1 MKNIVGA
8 TYETRQFD
16 DKFKFST
23 FYKHYFQNA
32 RLIDPEKVDGVY
44 VPVEHKA
51 EISASGY
58 GGTISYKFLKTLTIM
73 FSGEKALR
81 LPDETEL
88 LGNTT
93 ENVDASYDLK
103 PEESLN
109 LNLGAILGPY
119 SISQHHFGFN
129 ANIYMRDIKNMISRK
144 VSNSLTAE
152 TYAYENLG
160 KVLSRGVDMEANYSY
175 NNMINITA
183 NLSMF
188 NARFNLKH
196 DEYGVEYVY
205 YGDRLRNAPY
215 FTSNITA
222 EFTKNNIIQKGSRF
236 TAYYNFGYVHE
247 FFRNWESLGGNGKII
262 IQSQY
267 VHDIGVSYL
276 FPKHKITLSVDVKNI
291 FNEQIFDNW
300 ALQKAGRAF
309 YGKIG
314 YRIF

>member
-1 MKNIVGA
+1 
-8 TYETRQFD
+8 
-16 DKFKFST
+16 
-23 FYKHYFQNA
+23 
-32 RLIDPEKVDGVY
+32 
-44 VPVEHKA
+44 
-51 EISASGY
+51 
-58 GGTISYKFLKTLTIM
+58 
-73 FSGEKALR
+73 
-81 LPDETEL
+81 
-88 LGNTT
+88 
-93 ENVDASYDLK
+93 
-103 PEESLN
+103 
-109 LNLGAILGPY
+109 
-119 SISQHHFGFN
+119 
-129 ANIYMRDIKNMISRK
+129 MISRK

-215 FTSNITA
+215 FTSNINA

-262 IQSQY
+262 IPSQY